1 MLFSGHVLNSGKNL
15 RKGKKIVIEI
25 LNVEKVFKNKKS
37 EVHALKN
44 VSLRVEKG
52 DIFGIVGYSG
62 AGKSTLLRLVNLLE
76 KPSSG
81 SVKIEEREIIN
92 LSEKELN
99 ILRKNIGMV
108 FQQFNLLESQ
118 TVYQNLKIPLIIS
131 ETPKNSIDKRI
142 EELLD
147 FVGLKDKKNSSV
159 SKLSGGQKQ
168 RIGIA
173 RALATHPKILLCD
186 EATSALD
193 PKTTKSILQLLK
205 KINNEFGITI
215 LLITHEMEVVK
226 EICNKVAV
234 MQDGEIKEQGN
245 IIEIFT
251 NPQENITKNF
261 ISSIINNDIPESLK
275 EELDLNLPVVKL
287 TFLGE
292 KSGQPLISEI
302 NKKFDIS
309 TKILSA
315 SVNELGNTILGV
327 LVVQLEGNPAII
339 NEVEEFI
346 KNRGVKIERMEI
358 I

>member
-1 MLFSGHVLNSGKNL
+1 MILGRVLNSKKNL

-25 LNVEKVFKNKKS
+25 SNVEKVFKNKKI
-37 EVHALKN
+37 EVHALRN
-44 VSLRVEKG
+44 VSLKVEKG

-76 KPSSG
+76 KPTSG
-81 SVKIEEREIIN
+81 SVKIEGKEIIN

-99 ILRKNIGMV
+99 VLRKNIGMV

-131 ETPKNSIDKRI
+131 GASKNSIDKRI

-193 PKTTKSILQLLK
+193 PKTTKSILKLLK

-261 ISSIINNDIPESLK
+261 ISSVINNSIPESLK

>member
-1 MLFSGHVLNSGKNL
+1 MILGRVLNFKKNP
-15 RKGKKIVIEI
+15 RKGKKTVIEI

-37 EVHALKN
+37 EVHALRN
-44 VSLRVEKG
+44 VSLKVEKG

-76 KPSSG
+76 KPTSG

-131 ETPKNSIDKRI
+131 GTPKNSIDKRI

-261 ISSIINNDIPESLK
+261 ISSIINNNIPESLK
-275 EELDLNLPVVKL
+275 EELNLNLPVVKL

-346 KNRGVKIERMEI
+346 KNRGVRIERMEI

>member
-1 MLFSGHVLNSGKNL
+1 MITL
-15 RKGKKIVIEI
+15 
-25 LNVEKVFKNKKS
+25 EKVNKVYS
-37 EVHALKN
+37 NGLHAVKD
-44 VSLRVEKG
+44 VSLKVNKG
-52 DIFGIVGYSG
+52 DIFGIIGLSG
-62 AGKSTLLRLVNLLE
+62 AGKSSLIRLINRLEEPTSGKIFINGQDILSLNKTELLKR
-76 KPSSG
+76 
-81 SVKIEEREIIN
+81 
-92 LSEKELN
+92 
-99 ILRKNIGMV
+99 RKKIGMI
-108 FQQFNLLESQ
+108 FQHFNLLSSR
-118 TVYQNLKIPLIIS
+118 TVEENVAFALEIA
-131 ETPKNSIDKRI
+131 NWNKRDI
-142 EELLD
+142 GKRVAELLEI
-147 FVGLKDKKNSSV
+147 VGLSDKAKYYPSQ
-159 SKLSGGQKQ
+159 LSGGQKQ
-168 RIGIA
+168 RVSIA
-173 RALATHPKILLCD
+173 RALANNPDILLSD

-193 PKTTKSILQLLK
+193 PKTTKSILELIKEIQEKFSLTVLM
-205 KINNEFGITI
+205 
-215 LLITHEMEVVK
+215 ITHQMEVVK
-226 EICNKVAV
+226 EICNRVAV

>member
-1 MLFSGHVLNSGKNL
+1 MILGRVLNFKKNP
-15 RKGKKIVIEI
+15 RKGKKTVIEI

-37 EVHALKN
+37 EVHALRN
-44 VSLRVEKG
+44 VSLKVEKG

-76 KPSSG
+76 KPTSG

-261 ISSIINNDIPESLK
+261 ISSVINNNIPESLK

-315 SVNELGNTILGV
+315 SVNELSNTILGV

>member
-1 MLFSGHVLNSGKNL
+1 M
-15 RKGKKIVIEI
+15 IEI

-37 EVHALKN
+37 EVHALRN
-44 VSLRVEKG
+44 VSLKVEKG

-118 TVYQNLKIPLIIS
+118 TVYQNLKIPFIIS
-131 ETPKNSIDKRI
+131 GTPKNSIDKRI

-193 PKTTKSILQLLK
+193 PKTTKSILELLK

-261 ISSIINNDIPESLK
+261 ISSVINNNIPESLK

-302 NKKFDIS
+302 NKKFVIS

>member
-1 MLFSGHVLNSGKNL
+1 M
-15 RKGKKIVIEI
+15 IEI

-37 EVHALKN
+37 EVHALRN
-44 VSLRVEKG
+44 VSLKVEKG

-131 ETPKNSIDKRI
+131 GTSKNSIDKRI

-193 PKTTKSILQLLK
+193 PKTTKSILELLK

-261 ISSIINNDIPESLK
+261 ISSVINNSIPESLK

-327 LVVQLEGNPAII
+327 LVVQLEGNPVII

-346 KNRGVKIERMEI
+346 KNRGVRIERMEI

>member
-1 MLFSGHVLNSGKNL
+1 MILGRVLNFKKNP
-15 RKGKKIVIEI
+15 RKGKKTVIEI

-37 EVHALKN
+37 EVHALRN
-44 VSLRVEKG
+44 VSLKVEKG

-76 KPSSG
+76 KPTSG
-81 SVKIEEREIIN
+81 SVKIEGKEIIN

-99 ILRKNIGMV
+99 VLRKNIGMV

-131 ETPKNSIDKRI
+131 GAPKNSIDKRI

-193 PKTTKSILQLLK
+193 PKTTKSILELLK

-261 ISSIINNDIPESLK
+261 ISSIINNNIPESLK
-275 EELDLNLPVVKL
+275 EELDLNLPIVKL

-292 KSGQPLISEI
+292 KSRQPLISEI

-339 NEVEEFI
+339 NEVEKFI

>member
-1 MLFSGHVLNSGKNL
+1 MILGRVLNFKKNP
-15 RKGKKIVIEI
+15 RKGKKTVIEI

-37 EVHALKN
+37 EVYALRN
-44 VSLRVEKG
+44 VSLKVEKG

-76 KPSSG
+76 KPTSG
-81 SVKIEEREIIN
+81 SVKIEEREMIN

-131 ETPKNSIDKRI
+131 GAPKNSIDKRI

-261 ISSIINNDIPESLK
+261 ISSIINNNIPESLK

-302 NKKFDIS
+302 NKKFVIS

-346 KNRGVKIERMEI
+346 KNRGVRIERMEI

>member
-1 MLFSGHVLNSGKNL
+1 MILGRVLNFKKNP
-15 RKGKKIVIEI
+15 RKGKKTVIEI

-37 EVHALKN
+37 EIHALRN
-44 VSLRVEKG
+44 VSLKVEKG

-76 KPSSG
+76 KPTSG
-81 SVKIEEREIIN
+81 SVKIEGKEIIN

-131 ETPKNSIDKRI
+131 GAPKNSIDKRI

-261 ISSIINNDIPESLK
+261 ISSIINNSIPESLK